1 MKRPP
6 LTILEAL
13 LILLVFVVWLSLF
26 TSSVVK
32 ETRLERRYVLGNTGT
47 PVAVYV
53 WEQGKGYRL
62 PTREEEE
69 YDLDRGEEEQE

>member
-6 LTILEAL
+6 LTVLEAL
-13 LILLVFVVWLSLF
+13 LILLVVIVWLF
-26 TSSVVK
+26 VFASSVVK
-32 ETRLERRYVLGNTGT
+32 ETRLERCYVLDNTGT

-62 PTREEEE
+62 PTQEEEE
-69 YDLDRGEEEQE
+69 YERERRP

>member
-6 LTILEAL
+6 LTVLEAL
-13 LILLVFVVWLSLF
+13 LILLVFIVWLSVF

-32 ETRLERRYVLGNTGT
+32 ETRLERRYVLDNTGT

-62 PTREEEE
+62 PTQEEEE
-69 YDLDRGEEEQE
+69 YERERRP

>member
-6 LTILEAL
+6 LTVLEAL
-13 LILLVFVVWLSLF
+13 LILLVAIVWLF
-26 TSSVVK
+26 VFASSVVK
-32 ETRLERRYVLGNTGT
+32 ETRLERRYVLDNTGT

-62 PTREEEE
+62 PTQEEEE
-69 YDLDRGEEEQE
+69 YERERRP

>member
-6 LTILEAL
+6 LTILEAV
-13 LILLVFVVWLSLF
+13 LIVLVFIVWLSII

-32 ETRLERRYVLGNTGT
+32 ETRLERAFVLDNTGT

-62 PTREEEE
+62 PTREEEKYE
-69 YDLDRGEEEQE
+69 GER